1 MGMSVLSDTH
11 IHLAEEIPAEIITAF
26 SNVDLIVHAG
36 DFVGSA
42 VLEGPTVPVH
52 RLIQPLPFSRPR
64 K

>member
-1 MGMSVLSDTH
+1 MRIGVLSDTH
-11 IHLAEEIPAEIITAF
+11 IHLTEEIPAEIITAF